1 MRAIIAIPASVALVL
16 SVAACDRPSAPA
28 GENSVATAE
37 GATTDT
43 AADAAAVKQA
53 FAAFNADI
61 AAKNVEAIKAHYA
74 SDAVMIIPG
83 EAPFAGIDAIM
94 GDYSKY
100 AADPAGK
107 YVPGAET
114 TQVSSGGDVA
124 YGEVN
129 YQSTFTNSKTKAV
142 ETKDRYN
149 ITVFKK
155 QPDGSWKVVR
165 DINTDVPKAG

>member
-1 MRAIIAIPASVALVL
+1 MRSLILVPASVALVL
-16 SVAACDRPSAPA
+16 SVAACDLPSAPA
-28 GENSVATAE
+28 AESSAATAE
-37 GATTDT
+37 GATADP

-83 EAPFAGIDAIM
+83 QAPFAGVDAIM
-94 GDYSKY
+94 GDYKQY
-100 AADPAGK
+100 AADKAGK

-129 YQSTFTNSKTKAV
+129 YKTTFTNPKTNAV

-149 ITVFKK
+149 ITVYKK
-155 QPDGSWKVVR
+155 QPDGSWKIVR
-165 DINTDVPKAG
+165 DINTDVPKAS

>member
-1 MRAIIAIPASVALVL
+1 MRSLILVPAGLALAL
-16 SVAACDRPSAPA
+16 SLAACDRPSVP
-28 GENSVATAE
+28 AE
-37 GATTDT
+37 GT
-43 AADAAAVKQA
+43 AAEAQAESATDDAAAVKRA

-61 AAKNVEAIKAHYA
+61 AARNLEAIKAHYA

-94 GDYSKY
+94 GDYTKY

-107 YVPGAET
+107 YVSGAET
-114 TQVSSGGDVA
+114 TQLSSGGDVA
-124 YGEVN
+124 YGEVK
-129 YQSTFTNSKTKAV
+129 YQTTFTNSKTKAV

-149 ITVFKK
+149 LSIFKK

-165 DINTDVPKAG
+165 DVNADLPKAG